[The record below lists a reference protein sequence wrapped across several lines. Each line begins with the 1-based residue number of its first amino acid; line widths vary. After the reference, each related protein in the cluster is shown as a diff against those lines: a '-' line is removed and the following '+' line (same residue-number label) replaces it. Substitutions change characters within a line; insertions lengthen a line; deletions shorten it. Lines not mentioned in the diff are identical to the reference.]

1 MYSIVYQPRL
11 FAKTIFIYIEPSLK
25 ATHTDHIGE
34 IALMYHQQRVIG
46 VNMFNVPS
54 SVTEK
59 LTEGIQ
65 RTYHPEVEAYVFTS
79 LREAS
84 IALDLGLFHSGFVI
98 GEILEIEVHPESDHL
113 LVCQVQTLSTIQI
126 VTNSSKVKVGDKVV
140 IALPGAITALGLW
153 ITEGSILKVESKGM
167 FCSEKTLGLEE
178 TNPGVFILGSTAT
191 VGKDFYENLRS

>member
-1 MYSIVYQPRL
+1 MYSILYQPFL
-11 FAKTIFIYIEPSLK
+11 FAKTLFIYIEPSLK
-25 ATHTDHIGE
+25 ATHTEHIGD

-65 RTYHPEVEAYVFTS
+65 RTYHPEVEAYVLTS

-84 IALDLGLFHSGFVI
+84 IPLELGVFHSGFVI

-113 LVCQVQTLSTIQI
+113 LVCKVQTLYTIQV
-126 VTNSSKVKVGDKVV
+126 VTNSTKVKVGDKVV
-140 IALPGAITALGLW
+140 VALPDAITALGLW

-178 TNPGVFILGSTAT
+178 KNPGVLILESSAP

>member
-1 MYSIVYQPRL
+1 MYSIVYQPHL
-11 FAKTIFIYIEPSLK
+11 FAKTLFIYIEPSLK
-25 ATHTDHIGE
+25 ATHTDHIGD

-65 RTYHPEVEAYVFTS
+65 RTYKPEVEAYIFTS
-79 LREAS
+79 LRQAS
-84 IALDLGLFHSGFVI
+84 IPLELGLFHSGFVI
-98 GEILEIEVHPESDHL
+98 GEILEREVHPESDHL
-113 LVCQVQTLSTIQI
+113 LVCQVQTLSTIQV
-126 VTNSSKVKVGDKVV
+126 VTNSTKVKVGDKVV
-140 IALPGAITALGLW
+140 VALPQALTALGVW

-167 FCSEKTLGLEE
+167 FCSEKTLGLKE
-178 TNPGVFILGSTAT
+178 TNPGVFILDSTAT